1 MNIAVIALFA
11 ILFVVANILAYSA
24 HRQEPAPPLAARG
37 RLLPAVPVDTAA
49 DQPNA
54 STQRPPETIVKPM
67 VPRRPHPLPS
77 APQERPAA

>member
-24 HRQEPAPPLAARG
+24 HRQEPAPPLSARG
-37 RLLPAVPVDTAA
+37 RFLPTAPVDSSA
-49 DQPNA
+49 DQPN
-54 STQRPPETIVKPM
+54 SPPETVVKPM
-67 VPRRPHPLPS
+67 VPRRPQPLPC

>member
-24 HRQEPAPPLAARG
+24 HRHEPAPPLATRG
-37 RLLPAVPVDTAA
+37 RMLPSAPVDSAV
-49 DQPNA
+49 DQPI
-54 STQRPPETIVKPM
+54 SPPETVVKPM
-67 VPRRPHPLPS
+67 VPRRPQPLPS